1 MAIHKIDGGPGGET
15 PHYPK
20 KFVTLYA
27 PAAIAI
33 AKGDWVRIDLDD
45 TTNGFGQSV
54 ERATMDVAGGDPL
67 VFGVATH
74 AVALN
79 TPGNLVVQTAGFY
92 GHSSCST
99 YGPFAFPQGTGA
111 AADVGTVVAGSPL
124 AAGST
129 GDAGQ
134 AMLYA
139 GATHVLQN
147 CLGWAVEAEGAGNYI
162 AAEAPVYIFD
172 QGLF

>member
-20 KFVTLYA
+20 KFVPLYA
-27 PAAIAI
+27 PAAVAI
-33 AKGDWVRIDLDD
+33 AKGDWVRIDLND

-54 ERATMDVAGGDPL
+54 ERAPMGTGGGDPL

-74 AVALN
+74 AITALS
-79 TPGNLVVQTAGFY
+79 PGNLVVQTAGFY
-92 GHSSCST
+92 GHAAGST
-99 YGPFAFPQGTGA
+99 DGAVAFPLGTGA
-111 AADVGTVVAGSPL
+111 ALVSGTAAGVPL
-124 AAGST
+124 AAGS
-129 GDAGQ
+129 GGAVGE

-147 CLGWAVEAEGAGNYI
+147 VMAWTVEAEGAGNYL
-162 AAEAPVYIFD
+162 ALEAPVYILD